1 MKKWTY
7 LVAAGMMLGATP
19 VFTGCIDNDEPEGI
33 TILRGAK
40 AELLKAKATVETA
53 KAEQV
58 KAKAAYLLAQAEYQK
73 ALAATESANAKIK
86 EAIAKQEEAK
96 VKLIETQNE
105 QEKQKLQAQI
115 AELEH
120 QKEMWEIEKNSAITA
135 AEQAV
140 KSWELAYKQ
149 AEVAYEKVLLE
160 LAAQKA
166 SLTKQQ
172 QLLLADYVN
181 DVKTAKEDLAEKKED
196 VRLAQRTVNKAAQLV
211 EETEADKAYWQ
222 YELARTLKLE
232 NKKLEG
238 LEAALKEAKEGLGE
252 FENMKP
258 TELSAK
264 YEALEQELN
273 ALKKKIADESVKAA
287 EERRAIQEGELAE
300 LNKKAQAMTKSMQ
313 ADVEIPAFTYPEVI
327 GDALPFAW
335 NNIKDKEYEALT
347 YKWVNTYNYNARLNE
362 LQSLLAE
369 VKQWTRDENDNEWTQ
384 QRIAE
389 WKKEIED
396 KKAEIE
402 GLKKEWEEA
411 VDAYHRTPADV
422 VIDLSKITGYTEA
435 VAGIKDFNKAIEDF
449 QNSWNDLESAKN
461 NLELVQNDFYNEKNN
476 INGIYNEEITEL
488 DPNSKATENANK
500 EQNRLWEAYK
510 TLRDTPNSDAAKVQE
525 ALDAYNN
532 FNWYDFY
539 TENFAELIKPLK
551 EKRDAALKAEDT
563 KRITAETAL
572 RTAATA
578 YKAKRAELDTQA
590 TVVKPLFK
598 VLYDNASYEQYGYI
612 YNVISD
618 LNFDK
623 AANIGYGINDY
634 YSYIQSWN
642 DEDGKYHEWERI
654 SVPYNWDGA
663 TWTFDAEESTKI
675 TKDGILQLIKSRSKA
690 LFGSAYGFGENKYG
704 DPDARLL
711 DLTFEDVEKLIAE
724 SSKEPLY
731 GNDYINACSQFGK
744 MGIVFSLE
752 AQVKFAEAWLKDK
765 NSSVNK
771 LISAT
776 EEAIEAMEAKY
787 DEQELSY
794 KEQGEALDKD
804 LLAINEKLQ
813 AAVEALNEL
822 RATSGPII
830 DLKEAVW
837 QAIKDYRDAGFDEW
851 SQDLIDRE
859 VTKLKTLIEQLEA
872 SIEDQNHAIET
883 AQRNLDGY
891 NNGNLTA
898 LQTAKEALEDAEAAM
913 VAAQE
918 VYNDALEALNKM
930 IAAIAAETAE

>member
-7 LVAAGMMLGATP
+7 LVAAGIMLGATP

-33 TILRGAK
+33 TVLRGAK

-58 KAKAAYLLAQAEYQK
+58 KAKAAYLLAQAEYHK
-73 ALAATESANAKIK
+73 ALAATENANAKIK

-120 QKEMWEIEKNSAITA
+120 QKEMWEIEKNSAIAA

-196 VRLAQRTVNKAAQLV
+196 VRLAQRAVNKAAQLV
-211 EETEADKAYWQ
+211 EETEADKEYWQ

-258 TELSAK
+258 TELAAK

-287 EERRAIQEGELAE
+287 EERRAIQKGELAE
-300 LNKKAQAMTKSMQ
+300 LNKKVQAMTESMQ
-313 ADVEIPAFTYPEVI
+313 KDVEIPAFTYPEVI

-335 NNIKDKEYEALT
+335 NNIKDKEYEPLT
-347 YKWVNTYNYNARLNE
+347 YTWMNQYYYNYRLEE
-362 LQSLLAE
+362 LNTLLTQ
-369 VKQWTRDENDNEWTQ
+369 VQQWTRDENDNEWTQ

-389 WKKEIED
+389 WKKDIED
-396 KKAEIE
+396 ANTAIE
-402 GLKKEWEEA
+402 GMKKDWKEA
-411 VDAYHRTPADV
+411 VDVYHRTPADV
-422 VIDLSKITGYTEA
+422 VINMSKITGYTEA
-435 VAGIKDFNKAIEDF
+435 VAAIKPFNTAVTDYQKAWKAFEDARKAHQKVTNEF
-449 QNSWNDLESAKN
+449 WNNKD
-461 NLELVQNDFYNEKNN
+461 N
-476 INGIYNEEITEL
+476 INYTYNAEYNKL
-488 DPNSKATENANK
+488 DPYTKAEEERTKLYEAWNTLNSNPDAEQAKKDEAWKAYTDFDSNA
-500 EQNRLWEAYK
+500 Y
-510 TLRDTPNSDAAKVQE
+510 V
-525 ALDAYNN
+525 
-532 FNWYDFY
+532 
-539 TENFAELIKPLK
+539 AELTKPLE

-563 KRITAETAL
+563 KRLEAEAAV
-572 RTAATA
+572 RTTVEA
-578 YKAKRAELDTQA
+578 YKAKRDALTAEVDIVT
-590 TVVKPLFK
+590 P
-598 VLYDNASYEQYGYI
+598 LYDNFYTNASRIDEWTTYQTI
-612 YNVISD
+612 YNHANFAEAAGLYQGSYDNSYYIS
-618 LNFDK
+618 
-623 AANIGYGINDY
+623 G
-634 YSYIQSWN
+634 WN
-642 DEDGKYHEWERI
+642 DADGNYINSEWVHYPNNVSTYEVDADAVTEI
-654 SVPYNWDGA
+654 S
-663 TWTFDAEESTKI
+663 
-675 TKDGILQLIKSRSKA
+675 KDNIKTLIQYRSRA
-690 LFGSAYGFGENKYG
+690 LFGNAYGFGQNEYG

-724 SSKEPLY
+724 SSEEPLY
-731 GNDYINACSQFGK
+731 GNDYITACRQFGR
-744 MGIVFSLE
+744 MGSVFAFE
-752 AQVKFAEAWLKDK
+752 AQVKFAEAWLADK

-776 EEAIEAMEAKY
+776 EEAIEAMQAKY

-794 KEQGEALDKD
+794 KEQGEALDKE
-804 LLAINEKLQ
+804 LLAINKKLQ
-813 AAVEALNEL
+813 DAVDALNEL
-822 RATSGPII
+822 RATSGPIY

-883 AQRNLDGY
+883 AQHNLDGY

>member
-7 LVAAGMMLGATP
+7 LVAAGIMLGATP

-33 TILRGAK
+33 TVLRGAK
-40 AELLKAKATVETA
+40 AELLKAKASAEAA
-53 KAEQV
+53 KAEQI
-58 KAKAAYLLAQAEYQK
+58 KAEAAYLLAQAEYQK
-73 ALAATESANAKIK
+73 ALAATENANAKIK

-105 QEKQKLQAQI
+105 LEKQKLQAQI

-120 QKEMWEIEKNSAITA
+120 QKEMWEIEKNSAIAA

-160 LAAQKA
+160 LAAQKT

-172 QLLLADYVN
+172 QLLLADYVS
-181 DVKTAKEDLAEKKED
+181 DVKTAKEDLATKKEE
-196 VRLAQRTVNKAAQLV
+196 VRKAQRNVNKAAQLV
-211 EETEADKAYWQ
+211 EETEADKEYWQ
-222 YELARTLKLE
+222 YNLARTLKLE

-238 LEAALKEAKEGLGE
+238 LEAALEEAKAGLGE

-258 TELSAK
+258 TELAAK

-287 EERRAIQEGELAE
+287 EERRAIQEGEEAE
-300 LNKKAQAMTKSMQ
+300 LNKKYQAMYESKNKE
-313 ADVEIPAFTYPEVI
+313 VEIPAFTYPEVI

-335 NNIKDKEYEALT
+335 IDIKDNEYEALT
-347 YKWVNTYNYNARLNE
+347 YTWKSQYNYIYRLE
-362 LQSLLAE
+362 QLQNLLAD
-369 VKQWTRDENDNEWTQ
+369 VKQWTRDENDDEWTL

-389 WKKEIED
+389 WKKEIENEN
-396 KKAEIE
+396 AAIE
-402 GLKKEWEEA
+402 GLKKDWKEA
-411 VDAYHRTPADV
+411 VDVYHRTPADV

-435 VAGIKDFNKAIEDF
+435 VAAINPFNTAVTEYQQAWTDF
-449 QNSWNDLESAKN
+449 QDAIQKAENIEREALQTESDSQTEYETESSKIWNQYTEERDRLE
-461 NLELVQNDFYNEKNN
+461 
-476 INGIYNEEITEL
+476 GIYNDLNNDPNATPEEIEEA
-488 DPNSKATENANK
+488 SKALT
-500 EQNRLWEAYK
+500 
-510 TLRDTPNSDAAKVQE
+510 D
-525 ALDAYNN
+525 
-532 FNWYDFY
+532 FNYSDFY
-539 TENFAELIKPLK
+539 TEKNNALIQ
-551 EKRDAALKAEDT
+551 KRDATIKAARATVTVAKAAIKTTCDT
-563 KRITAETAL
+563 YKSKRTAL
-572 RTAATA
+572 DAQTAVAT
-578 YKAKRAELDTQA
+578 
-590 TVVKPLFK
+590 PLYQTF
-598 VLYDNASYEQYGYI
+598 YDNASYNDYAAI
-612 YNVISD
+612 YNPAYFSDAAGLYYQNHYDQWYIINGWTGENGNYINGEIIYYPQNVNTYTIDANAVTEIS
-618 LNFDK
+618 K
-623 AANIGYGINDY
+623 ENI
-634 YSYIQSWN
+634 
-642 DEDGKYHEWERI
+642 
-654 SVPYNWDGA
+654 
-663 TWTFDAEESTKI
+663 KI
-675 TKDGILQLIKSRSKA
+675 LIKYRSQA
-690 LFGSAYGFGENKYG
+690 LFGNAYAFGINEYG

-711 DLTFEDVEKLIAE
+711 DLTFDDVKKLIEE
-724 SSKEPLY
+724 SSDEPLY
-731 GNDYINACSQFGK
+731 GDDYIDACRQFGK
-744 MGIVFSLE
+744 MGNVFALE
-752 AQVKFAEAWLKDK
+752 ARVKFAEAWVKDE

-787 DEQELSY
+787 EEQKLGYEEQTESLS
-794 KEQGEALDKD
+794 KER
-804 LLAINEKLQ
+804 LAINEKLQ
-813 AAVEALNEL
+813 AAVDALQEL
-822 RATSGPII
+822 RATSTPII
-830 DLKEAVW
+830 QLKSAVW

-859 VTKLKTLIEQLEA
+859 VTKLKTAIEQLEL

>member
-7 LVAAGMMLGATP
+7 LVAAGMLLGATP
-19 VFTGCIDNDEPEGI
+19 VFTGCIDNDEPAGI
-33 TILRGAK
+33 AELRGAK

-73 ALAATESANAKIK
+73 ALAATENANAKIK

-120 QKEMWEIEKNSAITA
+120 QKEMWEIEKNSAIAA

-196 VRLAQRTVNKAAQLV
+196 VRLAQRAVNKAAQLV
-211 EETEADKAYWQ
+211 EETEADKEYWQ

-258 TELSAK
+258 TELAAK

-287 EERRAIQEGELAE
+287 EERRAIQEGELT
-300 LNKKAQAMTKSMQ
+300 NYYKKVQSMTENMQ
-313 ADVEIPAFTYPEVI
+313 KDIDIPAFTYPEVA

-335 NNIKDKEYEALT
+335 NGLKDKEYEALT
-347 YKWVNTYNYNARLNE
+347 YKWINQDNYDARLNE
-362 LQSLLAE
+362 LQRLLAQ

-389 WKKEIED
+389 WKKQIED
-396 KKAEIE
+396 ENAAIE
-402 GLKKEWEEA
+402 GLKKDWKEA
-411 VDAYHRTPADV
+411 VDVYHRTPADV

-435 VAGIKDFNKAIEDF
+435 VAAIKPFNTAVTDYQKAWTAFEDARKVY
-449 QNSWNDLESAKN
+449 QK
-461 NLELVQNDFYNEKNN
+461 VTNEFWDNKNN
-476 INGIYNEEITEL
+476 INNTYYTEYYKLDPDTKANEERTKLYE
-488 DPNSKATENANK
+488 T
-500 EQNRLWEAYK
+500 WK
-510 TLRDTPNSDAAKVQE
+510 TLKNDPDAEQAKIEE
-525 ALDAYNN
+525 AWKAYI
-532 FNWYDFY
+532 DFDY
-539 TENFAELIKPLK
+539 NAYVAELTKPLE
-551 EKRDAALKAEDT
+551 EKRDKALKAEDT
-563 KRITAETAL
+563 KRIEAENAV
-572 RTAATA
+572 RTTVEA
-578 YKAKRAELDTQA
+578 YKAKRDALIAEVD
-590 TVVKPLFK
+590 VVTP
-598 VLYDNASYEQYGYI
+598 LYDKFYTNASQRIDEWNTYHSI
-612 YNVISD
+612 YNKANFSEAAGLYQSSYENSEYISNWSD
-618 LNFDK
+618 TDGN
-623 AANIGYGINDY
+623 YINSEWIY
-634 YSYIQSWN
+634 YPSNVYTYEV
-642 DEDGKYHEWERI
+642 DADAVTEI
-654 SVPYNWDGA
+654 SR
-663 TWTFDAEESTKI
+663 ESIKT
-675 TKDGILQLIKSRSKA
+675 LIKYRSQA
-690 LFGSAYGFGENKYG
+690 LFGEAYGFNYNPYK

-711 DLTFEDVEKLIAE
+711 DLTFDDVKKLIEE
-724 SSKEPLY
+724 SSDEPLY
-731 GNDYINACSQFGK
+731 GNDYINACRQYGK
-744 MGIVFSLE
+744 MGAVFALE
-752 AQVKFAEAWLKDK
+752 AQVKFAEAWLADK

-776 EEAIEAMEAKY
+776 AEAIEAMETKY
-787 DEQELSY
+787 EEQKLGYEEQEESLE
-794 KEQGEALDKD
+794 KE

-813 AAVEALNEL
+813 AAVDALNEL
-822 RATSGPII
+822 RATSEPII
-830 DLKEAVW
+830 DLKQAVW
-837 QAIKDYRDAGFDEW
+837 QAIQDYREAGFDEW

-859 VTKLKTLIEQLEA
+859 VMKLKTAIEQLDLA
-872 SIEDQNHAIET
+872 IEDQNHAIET

-918 VYNDALEALNKM
+918 VYNDALDALNKM
-930 IAAIAAETAE
+930 IAAMAAEVAE

>member
-1 MKKWTY
+1 M
-7 LVAAGMMLGATP
+7 
-19 VFTGCIDNDEPEGI
+19 
-33 TILRGAK
+33 
-40 AELLKAKATVETA
+40 
-53 KAEQV
+53 
-58 KAKAAYLLAQAEYQK
+58 
-73 ALAATESANAKIK
+73 
-86 EAIAKQEEAK
+86 
-96 VKLIETQNE
+96 
-105 QEKQKLQAQI
+105 
-115 AELEH
+115 
-120 QKEMWEIEKNSAITA
+120 
-135 AEQAV
+135 
-140 KSWELAYKQ
+140 
-149 AEVAYEKVLLE
+149 
-160 LAAQKA
+160 
-166 SLTKQQ
+166 
-172 QLLLADYVN
+172 LADYVN

-196 VRLAQRTVNKAAQLV
+196 VRLAQRTVTKAAQLV

-300 LNKKAQAMTKSMQ
+300 LNKKTQAMTKSMQ

-347 YKWVNTYNYNARLNE
+347 YTWMNQYYYNYRLEE
-362 LQSLLAE
+362 LNTLLTQ

-389 WKKEIED
+389 WKKDIED
-396 KKAEIE
+396 EKAAIE
-402 GLKKEWEEA
+402 GLKKEWKEA

-449 QNSWNDLESAKN
+449 QKSWNDFNKAQEDYN
-461 NLELVQNDFYNEKNN
+461 TVQRDFDMNKRNIQGEYTEAYNK
-476 INGIYNEEITEL
+476 L
-488 DPNSKATENANK
+488 DPWTKAQENAYA
-500 EQNRLWEAYK
+500 ERDRLQSAYE
-510 TLRDTPNSDAAKVQE
+510 TLANDPNADAAKVQE
-525 ALDAYNN
+525 ALDAWVN
-532 FNWYDFY
+532 FNWGEFY
-539 TENFAELIKPLK
+539 NESYKELVKPLE
-551 EKRDAALKAEDT
+551 EKRDAALKAEDA
-563 KRITAETAL
+563 KRIEAETTF
-572 RTAATA
+572 RTAADTYKTKRTA
-578 YKAKRAELDTQA
+578 LDTQVG
-590 TVVKPLFK
+590 VVTPLYEVFYNK
-598 VLYDNASYEQYGYI
+598 ASVKIDNWNTYRAVMNINFGSMAGTEYYSANAYI
-612 YNVISD
+612 YPWS
-618 LNFDK
+618 
-623 AANIGYGINDY
+623 
-634 YSYIQSWN
+634 
-642 DEDGKYHEWERI
+642 DEDGNYHAQERI
-654 SVPYNWDGA
+654 QYTMYYSSTTVD
-663 TWTFDAEESTKI
+663 TDAVTEIDRDEI
-675 TKDGILQLIKSRSKA
+675 RILISYRSKT
-690 LFGSAYGFGENKYG
+690 LFGDAYGVDSNPYD

-711 DLTFEDVEKLIAE
+711 DLTFDDIKKLIEE
-724 SSKEPLY
+724 SNDEPLY
-731 GNDYINACSQFGK
+731 GEDYISACGQFGK
-744 MGIVFSLE
+744 MGAVFALE
-752 AQVKFAEAWLKDK
+752 ARVKFAEAWLKDK

-776 EEAIEAMEAKY
+776 EEAIEAMKAKY

-813 AAVEALNEL
+813 ATVEALNEL

>member
-196 VRLAQRTVNKAAQLV
+196 VRLAQRAVNKAAQLV

-222 YELARTLKLE
+222 YDLARTLKLE

-258 TELSAK
+258 TELAAK

-362 LQSLLAE
+362 LQRLLTQ

-396 KKAEIE
+396 KKADIE
-402 GLKKEWEEA
+402 GLKKEWKEA

-435 VAGIKDFNKAIEDF
+435 VAAIKPFNTAIEGYEKAWEDF
-449 QNSWNDLESAKN
+449 IDARNAYNKVN
-461 NLELVQNDFYNEKNN
+461 NEYGSNKNN
-476 INGIYNEEITEL
+476 ITNTYYNEFNKL
-488 DPNSKATENANK
+488 DPYQKAQDESTKLYEAWQTLLNAQEPDQAK
-500 EQNRLWEAYK
+500 IDEAYK
-510 TLRDTPNSDAAKVQE
+510 
-525 ALDAYNN
+525 AYQ
-532 FNWYDFY
+532 DFDQNAY
-539 TENFAELIKPLK
+539 MAELIKPLE

-563 KRITAETAL
+563 KRIEAEAAV
-572 RTAATA
+572 RTTCDA
-578 YKAKRAELDTQA
+578 YKAKRTALDAQA
-590 TVVKPLFK
+590 AVVTPLYKTF
-598 VLYDNASYEQYGYI
+598 YDNASYIDNGYNQYAAIYNQANFNDAAGLNQSSYERYQYIDSWSDMEGNYHKSEYI
-612 YNVISD
+612 YFYDKVYTYTVDADAVTEISK
-618 LNFDK
+618 N
-623 AANIGYGINDY
+623 NI
-634 YSYIQSWN
+634 
-642 DEDGKYHEWERI
+642 
-654 SVPYNWDGA
+654 
-663 TWTFDAEESTKI
+663 I
-675 TKDGILQLIKSRSKA
+675 TLIKYKSQA
-690 LFGSAYGFGENKYG
+690 LFGNAYGFGENNYG

-724 SSKEPLY
+724 SSEEPLY
-731 GNDYINACSQFGK
+731 GNDYISACNQFGK
-744 MGIVFSLE
+744 MGVVFALE
-752 AQVKFAEAWLKDK
+752 ARVKFAEAWLTDK